1 MKNELTAGQQVVE
14 TALGIRSA
22 HHATVQWGTKLAR
35 TCRLGYW
42 MMTMFML
49 QGARVRVRGR
59 VCAPMLVV
67 IGGAQVLV
75 PDGSGGVPVAE
86 PDRS

>member
-42 MMTMFML
+42 MFPSCL
-49 QGARVRVRGR
+49 HSSYG
-59 VCAPMLVV
+59 
-67 IGGAQVLV
+67 
-75 PDGSGGVPVAE
+75 D
-86 PDRS
+86 